1 MENKTLDSLLIEA
14 NHNVTRIGFDEA
26 LKIINLPNTFI
37 IDVREESEVA
47 NLGLIK
53 NAIHIPRGLI
63 EFKIELNSSNN
74 PAGINNNSNLLFI
87 YWPVQVWAGHTRA
100 GGGPARRQRLDLRQR
115 GGGWHTVLLPG
126 RLDTTRA

>member
-74 PAGINNNSNLLFI
+74 PAGCLL
-87 YWPVQVWAGHTRA
+87 YTSDAA
-100 GGGPARRQRLDLRQR
+100 DE
-115 GGGWHTVLLPG
+115 
-126 RLDTTRA
+126 

>member
-74 PAGINNNSNLLFI
+74 PAGINNDSNLLF
-87 YWPVQVWAGHTRA
+87 YCA
-100 GGGPARRQRLDLRQR
+100 GGYRSALAANTVKSLGFKNVYNI
-115 GGGWHTVLLPG
+115 GGFGEWVDHGGEIEKIL
-126 RLDTTRA
+126 